1 MDEPIEGE
9 VTRLLRLIAKEQED
23 PSVATAK
30 LFQATYRELHRIAVG
45 LMSHERQSHTLQPTA
60 LVNEA
65 YLRLVGDVPIEWESR
80 AQFFGIVASA
90 MRRVL
95 IQHARRR
102 AAEKRGG
109 GCEKIALDEHVQIGG
124 RSELEILELDR
135 ILSRFAEVDPRAAQ
149 IVEMRVFAGLR
160 EKEIATVLGVSERTV
175 RGDWRIAA
183 AWLGRELRGPPGG
196 PQA

>member
-1 MDEPIEGE
+1 M
-9 VTRLLRLIAKEQED
+9 
-23 PSVATAK
+23 
-30 LFQATYRELHRIAVG
+30 
-45 LMSHERQSHTLQPTA
+45 
-60 LVNEA
+60 
-65 YLRLVGDVPIEWESR
+65 
-80 AQFFGIVASA
+80 
-90 MRRVL
+90 
-95 IQHARRR
+95 
-102 AAEKRGG
+102 
-109 GCEKIALDEHVQIGG
+109 QIGG